1 MKRYYEM
8 IKNTKPK
15 NKAKKLRFDSE
26 QQVYFASCCN
36 YEVIEVLGLASGLLL
51 DLADGNRT
59 LVDIVK
65 AVAAACHEPEEA
77 IEEVIVNEVR
87 NLQRKHLLYLEA

>member
-51 DLADGNRT
+51 T
-59 LVDIVK
+59 
-65 AVAAACHEPEEA
+65 
-77 IEEVIVNEVR
+77 
-87 NLQRKHLLYLEA
+87 